1 MSSAPKR
8 SVMMMFRRGLV
19 WALGAGIIIYA
30 GLAFWGGRSEV
41 MGELARFSWPL
52 LAPILVLSLGNYL
65 IRFARWE
72 LYLRTLGIRVRP
84 WTSISVFMAG
94 LAMTITPGK
103 VGEFLKSYLLRETD
117 GIPMTRTA
125 PVVFMERVTD
135 LLALVALASA
145 GVGTYYESGTWIL
158 VVSGA
163 AMVVGVAILYSK
175 TLCLALLKPLH
186 RVPKLGKI
194 ATGLEDSYLAAHELT
209 RPVPLLAG
217 LALGAVAWTCECM
230 GFHLCFVG
238 LGEEMAAGASIFVY
252 AFSTIAG
259 VVSPGGLGM
268 TDVSLIAIARQLSET
283 LTEPT
288 AVTASFLVRACTL
301 WFAIAVGAL
310 FLLRFSTPLQVDV
323 ETARAGD
330 DTAGDPKNPPSS

>member
-1 MSSAPKR
+1 
-8 SVMMMFRRGLV
+8 MMTFRRGLV
-19 WALGAGIIIYA
+19 WALGAGVLIYA

-41 MGELARFSWPL
+41 MGELARFAWPML
-52 LAPILVLSLGNYL
+52 VPILLLSLGNYL
-65 IRFARWE
+65 IRYVRWE
-72 LYLRTLGIRVRP
+72 LYLRALGIRIRP

-103 VGEFLKSYLLRETD
+103 VGEFLKSYLLKETD

-135 LLALVALASA
+135 LLALVALASV
-145 GVGTYYESGTWIL
+145 GVGTYYESGTWVL
-158 VVSGA
+158 VVAGA
-163 AMVVGVAILYSK
+163 TMVCGVAVLYSR
-175 TLCLALLKPLH
+175 TLCLALLRPLH
-186 RVPKLGKI
+186 RFPKLGKL
-194 ATGLEDSYLAAHELT
+194 ADGLETSYLAAHELT
-209 RPVPLLAG
+209 RPLPLLAG
-217 LALGAVAWTCECM
+217 LVLGAVAWTCECM

-238 LGEEMAAGASIFVY
+238 LGEDMAAGASIFVY

-259 VVSPGGLGM
+259 VVSPGGLGA
-268 TDVSLIAIARQLSET
+268 TDVGLVAIAEGLSDT

-288 AVTASFLVRACTL
+288 AVAASFLVRACTL

-330 DTAGDPKNPPSS
+330 ASADAQKKSDE

>member
-1 MSSAPKR
+1 MTRAPQR
-8 SVMMMFRRGLV
+8 SVMMTFRRGLV
-19 WALGAGIIIYA
+19 WAMGAGIIIYA
-30 GLAFWGGRSEV
+30 AFAFWGGRNEV
-41 MGELARFSWPL
+41 MGELARFAWPL
-52 LAPILVLSLGNYL
+52 LVPILALSLGNYL
-65 IRFARWE
+65 IRYVRWE
-72 LYLRTLGIRVRP
+72 LYLRTLGIRIRP

-158 VVSGA
+158 AASGA
-163 AMVVGVAILYSK
+163 AMIAGVAVLYSR

-186 RVPKLGKI
+186 RIPKLDKL
-194 ATGLEDSYLAAHELT
+194 ATGLEASYVAAHELT
-209 RPVPLLAG
+209 RPVPLLVG
-217 LALGAVAWTCECM
+217 LALGAAAWTCECM

-238 LGEEMAAGASIFVY
+238 LGVDMAAGASIFVY

-259 VVSPGGLGM
+259 VVSPGGLGA
-268 TDVSLIAIARQLSET
+268 TDVGLVGFAMAISET

-310 FLLRFSTPLQVDV
+310 FLLRFSSPLQVDV

-330 DTAGDPKNPPSS
+330 APAGAQENSTE